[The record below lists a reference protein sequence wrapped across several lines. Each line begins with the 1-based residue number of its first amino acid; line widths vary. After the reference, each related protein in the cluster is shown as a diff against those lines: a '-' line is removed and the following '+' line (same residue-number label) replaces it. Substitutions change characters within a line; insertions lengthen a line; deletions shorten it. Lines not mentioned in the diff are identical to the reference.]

1 MSDRPLT
8 GRTVFLIVASAFGLI
23 IGVNLTLAY
32 NAVATF
38 PGLEVKN
45 SYVASQEFE
54 AKRAAQDALGWQVSA
69 TVENGRLKLAFA
81 DSRGPVAPEI
91 VKATLGRAT
100 TVEADRIPDLAW
112 TGTAYEAPVELA
124 PGNWNLRLVAEAD
137 DGTRF
142 ERRFP
147 ILVKPRG

>member
-1 MSDRPLT
+1 MNDRPLT
-8 GRTVFLIVASAFGLI
+8 GRTVFLIVASAFGVI

-45 SYVASQEFE
+45 SYVASQEFQ
-54 AKRAAQDALGWQVSA
+54 AKRAAQDALGWEVSA
-69 TVENGRLKLAFA
+69 VVEEGRLTLAFNDA
-81 DSRGPVAPEI
+81 GGPVAPEI

-100 TVEADRIPDLAW
+100 TVEADSTPEFTW
-112 TGTAYEAPVELA
+112 TGSAYEAPVELA

-137 DGTRF
+137 DGTLF
-142 ERRFP
+142 QRRFP
-147 ILVKPRG
+147 ILVKPHG